1 MSNGARHGWG
11 VLVGLILAPAI
22 AGALAYGTWRT
33 LSGAQQ
39 FGPTSTEYR
48 IGLASFALTA
58 VVIGFAVGSRLSPL
72 ASLIPGL
79 ALTAVGGVW
88 AASPTWATEHTAGKL
103 PDNLDKLDAGYRSV
117 GATGVLLMV
126 GVVLLIASLFPARWR
141 TREDVPPSFEYEGQ
155 QSYDAQRPY
164 ETAQPMPEPLPYEH
178 TPQYGRPMGGPM
190 AEEGPPPFGARQAEE
205 QPGFSAAPDWGTPR
219 RDPNQM

>member
-1 MSNGARHGWG
+1 MSNGARHWWG

-22 AGALAYGTWRT
+22 AAALAYGTWRT
-33 LSGAQQ
+33 LSGGQQ

-48 IGLASFALTA
+48 IGLGSLALTA
-58 VVIGFAVGSRLSPL
+58 VVIGFAVASRLSPL

-79 ALTAVGGVW
+79 TLAAVGGVW

-103 PDNLDKLDAGYRSV
+103 PTSLDKLDAGYRSI
-117 GATGVLLMV
+117 GATGVLLMI

-141 TREDVPPSFEYEGQ
+141 AREEPAPSFEYE
-155 QSYDAQRPY
+155 SPRPY
-164 ETAQPMPEPLPYEH
+164 ESAQPMPMPEPLPYDPA
-178 TPQYGRPMGGPM
+178 PQYGRPMG
-190 AEEGPPPFGARQAEE
+190 EEGPPPFGLRAPVEE
-205 QPGFSAAPDWGTPR
+205 QPGYSTAPDWGTPR